1 MNVKK
6 SAKRI
11 LAVMAASV
19 LCAIGF
25 GKSTVYADGGV
36 NAVREGTAAIVF
48 AVKNASFY
56 YTYDGVNF
64 EQGES
69 LGNQEISSGSGFFI
83 GASGEDPKYL
93 VTNQHVIDA
102 YMDAGEGEA
111 VMIPYD
117 VQVDEQGNVYV
128 RCIAGSECELRVY
141 FAKND
146 FEYAT
151 VVSEGDSN
159 KVDLAVLELVDGPT
173 AKRHALQLMA
183 PTEDMAGETVYA
195 VGYPG
200 NAENELSSAS
210 KYGVNDSTITK
221 GVISRFVKD
230 VKKGVDRISID
241 ADIKHGNSGGPL
253 VTEDGY
259 VIGINNASVINT
271 LYESAEENNY
281 AINVTELTHFLDQ
294 NSIPY
299 EMAGA
304 GAVEAGSNAVLQQSA
319 SSVPAVLIV
328 AAVAAAVIIFVVIII
343 LVRKKKSAK
352 TAGHGAGSTA
362 GGYAPAAASTHGAVI
377 TGMKGMLANKSY
389 PVGGSIVMGRNS
401 QKCNVCFPVDAQGIS
416 GVHCQIRQA
425 GGGYEIVDLG
435 SSNGTYLGSG
445 QKLTPNVPVP
455 IPDGMYFYLGSAE
468 QLFQIKY

>member
-1 MNVKK
+1 MKGKK
-6 SAKRI
+6 SAMRI
-11 LAVMAASV
+11 WAALTAV
-19 LCAIGF
+19 LCAFSLLG
-25 GKSTVYADGGV
+25 STVYADGGV
-36 NAVREGTAAIVF
+36 NGAREGTAAIVF

-56 YTYDGVNF
+56 YTYDGVEF
-64 EQGES
+64 QKGES
-69 LGNQEISSGSGFFI
+69 LGSQEISGGSGFFI
-83 GASGEDPKYL
+83 GATGEDPKYL

-117 VQVDEQGNVYV
+117 VQMDGEGNVYI
-128 RCIAGSECELRVY
+128 RCIAGTECELRVY

-146 FEYAT
+146 YEYAT
-151 VVSEGDSN
+151 VVAEGDSN

-173 AKRHALQLMA
+173 SKRQALQLLA
-183 PTEDMAGETVYA
+183 PSEDMAGDTVYA

-210 KYGVNDSTITK
+210 KYGVSDSTITK

-241 ADIKHGNSGGPL
+241 VDIKHGNSGGPL
-253 VTEDGY
+253 VTEEGF

-271 LYESAEENNY
+271 LYESAEENHY

-294 NSIPY
+294 NSLPY
-299 EMAGA
+299 EMAGEGGAQGGAA
-304 GAVEAGSNAVLQQSA
+304 GETAGGGLQLVYVLIAVL
-319 SSVPAVLIV
+319 
-328 AAVAAAVIIFVVIII
+328 VAAAAVVAVI
-343 LVRKKKSAK
+343 LLLGKKKKAAK
-352 TAGHGAGSTA
+352 GASQP
-362 GGYAPAAASTHGAVI
+362 YAPAASQARSAVV

-389 PVGGSIVMGRNS
+389 PVGGSIVMGRNP

-416 GVHCQIRQA
+416 GVHCQIRQTA
-425 GGGYEIVDLG
+425 GGCEIVDLG
-435 SSNGTYLGSG
+435 SSNGTYLGNG
-445 QKLTPNVPVP
+445 QKLTPNVPVAL
-455 IPDGMYFYLGSAE
+455 PDGMYFYLGSAE

>member
-11 LAVMAASV
+11 LAAAAAI
-19 LCAIGF
+19 LCAACM
-25 GKSTVYADGGV
+25 GKATAYADGGV

-64 EQGES
+64 EKSES

-83 GASGEDPKYL
+83 GASGENPKYL

-102 YMDAGEGEA
+102 YMDAGEGDA

-128 RCIAGSECELRVY
+128 RCIAGTECELRVY

-146 FEYAT
+146 YEYAT
-151 VVSEGDSN
+151 VVSEGDSD

-183 PTEDMAGETVYA
+183 PTEDMAGDTVYA

-221 GVISRFVKD
+221 GIISRFVKD
-230 VKKGVDRISID
+230 VKKGVDRIAID
-241 ADIKHGNSGGPL
+241 VDIKHGNSGGPL

-294 NSIPY
+294 NSLPY
-299 EMAGA
+299 EMAGE
-304 GAVEAGSNAVLQQSA
+304 GEAVAAGSDAVMSRSA
-319 SSVPAVLIV
+319 SSVPIVLIAV
-328 AAVAAAVIIFVVIII
+328 IAAVVVVI
-343 LVRKKKSAK
+343 LVIVIVLARKKKPVK
-352 TAGHGAGSTA
+352 QAGHGAGGSYT
-362 GGYAPAAASTHGAVI
+362 PAASQARGAVI
-377 TGMKGMLANKSY
+377 TGMKGMLANQSF
-389 PVGGSIVMGRNS
+389 PVGGSLVLGRNA
-401 QKCNVCFPVDAQGIS
+401 QKCNVCFPMDAQGIS

-445 QKLTPNVPVP
+445 QKLTPNVPAAL
-455 IPDGMYFYLGSAE
+455 PDGMFFYLGSAE